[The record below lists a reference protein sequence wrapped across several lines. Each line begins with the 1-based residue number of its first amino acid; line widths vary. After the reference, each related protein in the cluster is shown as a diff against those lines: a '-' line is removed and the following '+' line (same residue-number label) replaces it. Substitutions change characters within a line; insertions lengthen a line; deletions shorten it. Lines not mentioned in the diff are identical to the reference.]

1 VGASLF
7 HCRRQ
12 SLESRTLSTLI
23 MCRTVAHLFDEV
35 EEGVERVLCVV
46 PICAEEATMTR
57 SNSGQRPGLCG
68 SCGSCVLTGMEASSM
83 AFK

>member
-1 VGASLF
+1 VSLGASLF

-12 SLESRTLSTLI
+12 SLESTTLSTLI
-23 MCRTVAHLFDEV
+23 MCRTIVHPFDEV

-57 SNSGQRPGLCG
+57 SNSGQQPGLCE
-68 SCGSCVLTGMEASSM
+68 SCGSWRIDRHGG
-83 AFK
+83 